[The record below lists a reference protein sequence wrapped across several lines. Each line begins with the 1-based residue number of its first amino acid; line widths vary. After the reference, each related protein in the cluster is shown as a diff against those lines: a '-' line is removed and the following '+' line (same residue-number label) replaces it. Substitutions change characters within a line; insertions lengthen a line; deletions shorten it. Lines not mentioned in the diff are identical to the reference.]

1 MKTKAMKTVMPKLLS
16 LILLFF
22 VVACSSDDDGDGE
35 DNPDVINEQETITT
49 VRLTVTE
56 EGSTEDPDEYTW
68 LDGDESVAITLSAD
82 SSYNFKLEFLDESD
96 PAEVEDITEEVIE
109 LADEHYVFFETA
121 DLMGTSF
128 TSASDD
134 TIDSDDIGINLS
146 TDWTTTDASTGLIR
160 AYLIHEPTTKSGS
173 VRDDFGGDTDV
184 QVDFDVTIE

>member
-173 VRDDFGGDTDV
+173 VRDDFGGETDV